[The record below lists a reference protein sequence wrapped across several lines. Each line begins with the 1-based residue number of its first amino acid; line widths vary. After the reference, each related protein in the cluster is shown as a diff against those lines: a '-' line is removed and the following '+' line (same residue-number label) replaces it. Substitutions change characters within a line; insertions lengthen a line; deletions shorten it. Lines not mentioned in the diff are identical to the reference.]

1 MIKSTLILLIGFVIL
16 IKGADILVTGS
27 SGLAERFKVPKT
39 LIGLTIVAFGTSMP
53 ELAVC
58 MKSIILGS
66 GDIALGNI
74 IGGNTLNIFLI
85 LGCCAIIH
93 PLIVQIPLVKRELPI
108 VMITSILLGILL
120 SDNLLNSEKLNMITR
135 VDGIILLL
143 FFLVF
148 VYYLIAMFQKK
159 EEYKEEKYSKKLKT
173 CILYIVLGLI
183 GVILGSHLVVDC
195 SVEIAKI
202 LHVSER
208 MISLTILALGTSLPE
223 LVTGIASVR
232 RGEYDLVIGNIVGSN
247 ILNIGGV
254 IGLSATVL
262 GGTGAVTFSYID
274 LLAMI
279 LSSVLLFMASFND
292 YKISRKEGIL
302 FIFLFIAYY
311 AYVLTS

>member
-1 MIKSTLILLIGFVIL
+1 MIINTVLLLLGFVML
-16 IKGADILVTGS
+16 IKGADILVKGS
-27 SGLAERFKVPKT
+27 SGLAERFRVPKI

-58 MKSIILGS
+58 MKSIMMGS

-74 IGGNTLNIFLI
+74 IGGNTLNVFLI

-93 PLIVQIPLVKRELPI
+93 PLVVQIPVVKRELPI
-108 VMITSILLGILL
+108 VMIVSILLGILL
-120 SDNLLNSEKLNMITR
+120 SDNLLNSQKMNMITR

-148 VYYLIAMFQKK
+148 VYYLITMFQNKEDYPETEEIPSLKK
-159 EEYKEEKYSKKLKT
+159 CLLFIT
-173 CILYIVLGLI
+173 IGLV
-183 GVILGSHLVVDC
+183 GVIYGSNLVVNA
-195 SVEIAKI
+195 SVKIAQI
-202 LHVSER
+202 LQVSER

-223 LVTGIASVR
+223 LVTGIASVKN
-232 RGEYDLVIGNIVGSN
+232 GEYDLVIGNIVGSN

-254 IGLSATVL
+254 IGLSAAIL
-262 GGTGAVTFSYID
+262 GGTGPVTFSYID

-279 LSSVLLFMASFND
+279 VSAILLFMASFND
-292 YKISRKEGIL
+292 YKISKKEGIAFIIL
-302 FIFLFIAYY
+302 FIMYY

>member
-1 MIKSTLILLIGFVIL
+1 MIMNTALLLLGFVIL
-16 IKGADILVTGS
+16 INGADVLVKGC
-27 SGLAERFKVPKT
+27 SGLAERFRVPKI

-58 MKSIILGS
+58 MKSIMLGS

-93 PLIVQIPLVKRELPI
+93 PLVVQIPVVKRELPI

-120 SDNLLNSEKLNMITR
+120 SDNILNSQKLNMITR
-135 VDGIILLL
+135 VDGMILLL
-143 FFLVF
+143 FFMVF
-148 VYYLIAMFQKK
+148 VYYLITMFQNKEDYQNTEEVPELKK
-159 EEYKEEKYSKKLKT
+159 
-173 CILYIVLGLI
+173 CVIFIILGLV
-183 GVILGSHLVVDC
+183 GVVFGSNLVVNS
-195 SVEIAKI
+195 SVEVAKI

-232 RGEYDLVIGNIVGSN
+232 KGEYDLVIGNIVGSN

-254 IGLSATVL
+254 IGLSATIL
-262 GGTGAVTFSYID
+262 GGTGPVTFSYVD

-279 LSSVLLFMASFND
+279 ISAILLFMASFND
-292 YKISRKEGIL
+292 YKISKKEGIA
-302 FIFLFIAYY
+302 FIILFIAYY